1 MGMSAQTPNLSAENC
16 EGKVASIRTKQ
27 LAKGRKSYTVQWRD
41 PVTGPDSRTFSDREK
56 ARTLCDFLSAN
67 NNSMAAAT
75 QAKGKIDSEAPTVA
89 TVIERHIEQLGGDVE
104 PGTKGTYRGMIPIY
118 FPQDGLGSLPIDML
132 TVKYVRDWFDE
143 IDRAPKTKKNVHA
156 LLSAAL
162 RTELRKDSPF
172 IKTNVAEGIRTPKST
187 KKTKDPVF
195 LTKQEVSDLVD
206 AMPDEVYKRMV
217 DLVAYTGMRFG
228 EVTALHGRNV
238 SRYRGRVQIR
248 VREAWKR
255 HAGKDLGQP
264 LGAPKTSK
272 GTRTITLGAKAAE
285 RFMTWAENIADDELV
300 FTVPSTGAHITSS
313 YFGRIVWN
321 PAVEKLMDTSDGK
334 TRKLHARP
342 TPHDLR
348 HTHASMLIEQGID
361 LVVIQERLGHESIT
375 TTVGTYGHLRIDADA
390 NAADSLD

>member
-1 MGMSAQTPNLSAENC
+1 M
-16 EGKVASIRTKQ
+16 
-27 LAKGRKSYTVQWRD
+27 SYTVRWRD
-41 PVTGPDSRTFSDREK
+41 PVKGQDSRVFYDFEK
-56 ARTLCDFLSAN
+56 AKTLRDFLSAN
-67 NNSMAAAT
+67 NNSMELAT
-75 QAKGKIDSEAPTVA
+75 QAKGKLDSEAPIVSD
-89 TVIERHIEQLGGDVE
+89 VIAAHIEQLGGDVE

-132 TVKYVRDWFDE
+132 TVKHVRDWFDAIE
-143 IDRAPKTKKNVHA
+143 RAPKTKKNVHA

-195 LTKQEVSDLVD
+195 LTKKELKALTN
-206 AMPDEVYKRMV
+206 AMPDEAYRRMV
-217 DLVAYTGMRFG
+217 DLVAYTGLRFG
-228 EVTALHGRNV
+228 EVTALHGRHV
-238 SRYRGRVQIR
+238 TQYRGRTQIQ

-255 HAGKDLGQP
+255 HAGRGVGIP
-264 LGAPKTSK
+264 LGAPKTTK
-272 GTRTITLGAKAAE
+272 GTRTVTLGTKAAK
-285 RFMTWAENIADDELV
+285 RFLPWAEGIADDELV
-300 FTVPSTGAHITSS
+300 FKVPTTGAQITSS

-321 PAVEKLMDTSDGK
+321 PAVASLMDTTDGK
-334 TRKLHARP
+334 KKQLRKRP

-348 HTHASMLIEQGID
+348 HTHASMLIEAGVD

-390 NAADSLD
+390 NAADALD

>member
-1 MGMSAQTPNLSAENC
+1 M
-16 EGKVASIRTKQ
+16 ASIRVNT
-27 LAKGRKSYTVQWRD
+27 RKDGTNTWTVLWRD
-41 PVTGPDSRTFSDREK
+41 PIKGHKSKTYPMEEK
-56 ARTLCDFLSAN
+56 AEELAEFLTANRNSHTLAN
-67 NNSMAAAT
+67 K
-75 QAKGKIDSEAPTVA
+75 AKGIKKSKAPTVA
-89 TVIERHIEQLGGDVE
+89 ELIAQHIDQLGGDVE

-118 FPQDGLGSLPIDML
+118 FPQPGFGGLPIDKL
-132 TVKYVRDWFDE
+132 SVKAVRDWFDAIE
-143 IDRAPKTKKNVHA
+143 RAPKTKKNVHA

-162 RTELRKDSPF
+162 RTELRSSEPHITSNF
-172 IKTNVAEGIRTPKST
+172 AEGIRTPKST

-228 EVTALHGRNV
+228 EVTALHGRNI
-238 SRYRGRVQIR
+238 SHYRGRVQIR

-255 HAGKDLGQP
+255 HAGKELGQP

-272 GTRTITLGAKAAE
+272 GTRTITLGSKAAE
-285 RFMTWAENIADDELV
+285 RFLPWAENVDDDELV
-300 FTVPSTGAHITSS
+300 FRVPSTGTHITSS

-321 PAVEKLMDTSDGK
+321 PAVASLMDTSEGK
-334 TRKLHARP
+334 KKKLHSRP

-348 HTHASMLIEQGID
+348 HTHASMLIEAGVD